1 MGPEAESDQ
10 TCQMC
15 GGPLPV
21 ARQNGP
27 RAGRPAQYCSNACRQ
42 RAFRHRTG
50 SGSGASRWD
59 GQPGDRFVGRRR
71 ELNLLGQ
78 QLRASR
84 LVTLTGPAGVGKTRT
99 AREFVASLGAVPR
112 YIVALDSVSQ
122 PAQVLAAVAA
132 TLGVDGRRQTTLE
145 AVVEQLSVNR
155 SLLVLD
161 NCEHLPEA
169 CAELIER
176 LLNRCPRLRVLTTS
190 REPLRARGEMVVRL
204 GVLPLPK
211 EGQSV
216 AKDKV
221 LATDAA
227 RLFVDR
233 AVASDPEFVVTER
246 NAPLI
251 AQICCRVD
259 GLPLAIELAA
269 RRVSSV
275 PLDEVLAGL
284 TDQLGL
290 LTDGIR
296 TGPLRH
302 RELRAAIAWSYRLL
316 SDNERLVFRR
326 ICVLE
331 SEFDVQAA
339 ADVVGPV
346 VATQRVLWSL
356 EAKSLVQRVIPA
368 EQDRPR
374 FRLLN
379 TVRNYGLERLT
390 ADGELMDTRDRLAD
404 RLARVAAPTVSSL
417 FFGGSGSEEI
427 VQERDNLVAAAEHT
441 ADGADERHTVLA
453 VALARM
459 SWHLQ
464 QTSAGSDLLRR
475 AIALDPDR
483 RTAHHCDLLSTLA
496 WLTALNRDY
505 AAAFQLAIEA
515 VGLAARRDVPAQLT
529 RALDVLGRIHLFR
542 DEFAQAVEAYR
553 GCVRY
558 ADADYRPMCLRNL
571 SWALVLAGDVDEAEV
586 IMAQAAAD
594 DSVVLSLRM
603 RGALMHTS
611 GLLQL
616 AADDVAAADRTF
628 AASLKATAAHSY
640 YATYSIEAM
649 ALVAGRQGDSYR
661 ASILF
666 AGAAAT
672 RERLGLDPEPAW
684 QRRLDTAAGLV
695 AAALGRTRTESA
707 VAYGTDLKLDHLVAY
722 ALRRHHEAEVS
733 TDVPELLGNPLT
745 DRELQIVAL
754 VAAGMTNPQIASRL
768 RISASTVKTHLA
780 GIRNKLEL
788 RSRTQ
793 IAVWYTSVRQVS

>member
-1 MGPEAESDQ
+1 
-10 TCQMC
+10 MC
-15 GGPLPV
+15 GNALPP

-27 RAGRPAQYCSNACRQ
+27 RAGRPARYCSNACRQ

-50 SGSGASRWD
+50 TRDRIGRWD
-59 GQPGDRFVGRRR
+59 ADAVDEPGDRFVGRRR
-71 ELNLLGQ
+71 ELTLLNR

-99 AREFVASLGAVPR
+99 AREFVGSLGTVPF
-112 YIVALDSVSQ
+112 YLVPLDSVSQ

-132 TLGVDGRRQTTLE
+132 AIGVDGRRQAMLD
-145 AVVEQLSVNR
+145 AVVEQLAVNR

-176 LLNRCPRLRVLTTS
+176 LLGRCPRLRVLTTS
-190 REPLRARGEMVVRL
+190 REPLRARGEVVVRL
-204 GVLPLPK
+204 GVLSLPK
-211 EGQSV
+211 SGQ
-216 AKDKV
+216 ALGKEKV
-221 LATDAA
+221 LATEAA
-227 RLFVDR
+227 KLFVDR
-233 AVASDPEFVVTER
+233 ALAVDPGFAVTEE
-246 NAPLI
+246 NAALV

-269 RRVSSV
+269 RRVSAV
-275 PLDEVLAGL
+275 PLAEVLAGL

-296 TGPLRH
+296 TGPPRH

-316 SDNERLVFRR
+316 TAGERLVFRR

-331 SEFDVQAA
+331 SDFDVPAA
-339 ADVVGPV
+339 ADVVGV
-346 VATQRVLWSL
+346 EAASLATTQRVLWSL
-356 EAKSLVQRVIPA
+356 EAKSLIQRVLPA
-368 EQDRPR
+368 EPDEPR

-379 TVRNYGLERLT
+379 TVRNYGLERLA
-390 ADGELMDTRDRLAD
+390 ADAELMAARDRLAE
-404 RLARVAAPTVSSL
+404 RLARIAGPAVSSF
-417 FFGGSGSEEI
+417 FFGGSASVE
-427 VQERDNLVAAAEHT
+427 VLRERDNLVAAAEHT
-441 ADGADERHTVLA
+441 AHSADERHTVLA

-464 QTSAGSDLLRR
+464 QTSAGTDLLRR

-505 AAAFQLAIEA
+505 TEAFRLAIEA

-542 DEFAQAVEAYR
+542 DEFGQAVEAYR
-553 GCVRY
+553 GCVRH
-558 ADADYRPMCLRNL
+558 APAEDRPMCLRNL
-571 SWALVLAGDVDEAEV
+571 AWALVLAGEVGEAATLMTQTSSE
-586 IMAQAAAD
+586 D
-594 DSVVLSLRM
+594 PVVSLRM

-616 AADDVAAADRTF
+616 AEGDIAAAEKTF
-628 AASLKATAAHSY
+628 AAALKATAAHSY
-640 YATYSIEAM
+640 YAAYSIEAM
-649 ALVAGRQGDSYR
+649 ALVAARQDDNYR

-672 RERLGLDPEPAW
+672 RETLGLDAEPAW
-684 QRRLDTAAGLV
+684 QRQLDAATGRVLV
-695 AAALGRTRTESA
+695 ALGHPRAGAS
-707 VAYGTDLKLDHLVAY
+707 VAYGNDLKLDQLVAY
-722 ALRRHHEAEVS
+722 ALRRYRED
-733 TDVPELLGNPLT
+733 DVPAAAGEPTDHPLT
-745 DRELQIVAL
+745 DRELQVVAL
-754 VAAGMTNPQIASRL
+754 VAAGLTNPQIAGRL
-768 RISASTVKTHLA
+768 HISASTVKTHLA

-793 IAVWYTSVRQVS
+793 IAVWYTAVRQVS